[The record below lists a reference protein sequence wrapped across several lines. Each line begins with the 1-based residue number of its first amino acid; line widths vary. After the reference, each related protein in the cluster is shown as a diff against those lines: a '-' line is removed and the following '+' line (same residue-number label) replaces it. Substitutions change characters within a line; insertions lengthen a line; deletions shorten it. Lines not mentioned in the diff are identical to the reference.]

1 MTAPVVRFGH
11 VAVIG
16 GGCYGRWY
24 TQQLSRAF
32 ERGALEVERVT
43 VIDRDAQC
51 QVAQELSRGEFRT
64 LPVELVTSDW
74 STWLATWLDDVAP
87 EQRRGDALVPSPL
100 MPHLLLDWL
109 VQRAQMRWP
118 GRAVTVDPLRVAP
131 DMPWQRAAP
140 DGRHYVSF
148 ADWMCPVN
156 CIEPARCPA
165 TRGPRDWSMPPALTA
180 YVESERAAGQ
190 PLDGPIIFHCL
201 HRTWGVGMIDADV
214 IAAADRIVAEAGN
227 EREARVLIGTVSH
240 CHGALGVL
248 HVA

>member
-1 MTAPVVRFGH
+1 MTSQVVRFGH

-32 ERGALEVERVT
+32 DHGALEVERVT
-43 VIDRDAQC
+43 VIDRDPQC
-51 QVAQELSRGEFRT
+51 LVAQQLSSGAFSN
-64 LPVELVTSDW
+64 LPLELVVSDW
-74 STWLATWLDDVAP
+74 SPWLASWLDDVAP
-87 EQRRGDALVPSPL
+87 ETRRGDALVPSPL

-109 VQRAQMRWP
+109 VQRAQSRWP

-165 TRGPRDWSMPPALTA
+165 TRGPRDWSMPPALAA

-201 HRTWGVGMIDADV
+201 HRTWGVGMIDADA
-214 IAAADRIVAEAGN
+214 IAAADQVVTEAGN